1 MADKITV
8 EELRDKQDSDDDYV
22 LVDTRNQEDY
32 ENWHIG
38 GAVNV
43 EYSHS
48 DDELRG
54 DWEGLVEDL
63 GIETDD
69 EIVTICAK
77 GKSAKSF
84 AEYLE
89 GEGYTDVK
97 SVEGGMESWSMV
109 YDIVPV
115 ATQSDEIDIIQLQ
128 RRSKGCLGYI
138 VGDKATGEAA
148 AIDVTR
154 ATETFK
160 NAAAD
165 YGYDI
170 AYVLDTHIHADHI
183 SGGRRF
189 AEELG
194 VPYYLGERARTR
206 DPDYDFDGLD
216 QNEVLEVGENVDI
229 KAIPTPGHTTGMTS
243 YLINDEAL
251 TTGDTVFVESIGRTE
266 LQFAGD
272 EAKGGAEM
280 QYDTLHDKILSEPD
294 TVKILPGHFSVTD
307 DGEFID
313 VTPGTPMMT
322 TVGYLRQNNRAL
334 QMDEDEFVDY
344 MFDNIPSKP
353 PNYEKVIATNSGDY
367 EPEDKAEE
375 DELELGPNRCAATE
389 ESMVADD

>member
-1 MADKITV
+1 MTV

-54 DWEGLVEDL
+54 DWEDVVDEYGIDEDT
-63 GIETDD
+63 EV
-69 EIVTICAK
+69 VTVCAK
-77 GKSAKSF
+77 GKSSKDF

-89 GEGYTDVK
+89 GEGYDDVK
-97 SVEGGMESWSMV
+97 SVEGGMEAWSMV
-109 YDIVPV
+109 YDVVPI
-115 ATQSDEIDIIQLQ
+115 ATQSDEIEIIQLQ

-154 ATETFK
+154 ATKKFRDTASE
-160 NAAAD
+160 
-165 YGYDI
+165 YGYKI
-170 AYVLDTHIHADHI
+170 THVLDTHIHADHI
-183 SGGRRF
+183 SGGRRL
-189 AEELG
+189 ADELD
-194 VPYYLGERARTR
+194 VPYHLGERARTR

-216 QNEVLEVGENVDI
+216 QNEVLEVGENVEI

-307 DGEFID
+307 GGEFID

-334 QMDEDEFVDY
+334 QMDEDDFVEY